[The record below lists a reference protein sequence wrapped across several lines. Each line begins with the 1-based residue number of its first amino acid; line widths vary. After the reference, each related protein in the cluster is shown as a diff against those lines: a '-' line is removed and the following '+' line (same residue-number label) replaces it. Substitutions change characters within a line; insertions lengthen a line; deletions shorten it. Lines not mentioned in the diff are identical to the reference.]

1 MEVPAGTD
9 VTPSV
14 VQTGGSAREVLM
26 QWDYIEGKWQQLR
39 GRVLEQWG
47 KLTNDDLDVIAGR
60 RDQLVGLLQQ
70 RYGKTRDEAE
80 RQVRDFENRLA
91 GT

>member
-1 MEVPAGTD
+1 
-9 VTPSV
+9 
-14 VQTGGSAREVLM
+14 M
-26 QWDYIEGKWQQLR
+26 QWDYIEGKWQQQR

-60 RDQLVGLLQQ
+60 REQLVGLLQQ
-70 RYGKTRDEAE
+70 RYGKTRDEVE